1 MGANFPWVSGTAMLL
16 SFITFWCAVCPGLA
30 GSAPLATTNLPLS
43 LIPATHAPSPFGGIP
58 ARHEPNGW
66 SEARVE
72 QDVQGGGVR
81 VEQDVQART
90 EVGGGGRPS
99 LLFPTME
106 QLREVAWGT
115 TSGRH
120 YGKMENRKKYTA
132 NAKYS
137 TRESILK
144 SEEVR
149 I

>member
-90 EVGGGGRPS
+90 EVGGGAGIAP
-99 LLFPTME
+99 FPHY
-106 QLREVAWGT
+106 GT
-115 TSGRH
+115 TSRGGVGH
-120 YGKMENRKKYTA
+120 YQRTTLGQNGK
-132 NAKYS
+132 
-137 TRESILK
+137 
-144 SEEVR
+144 
-149 I
+149 

>member
-90 EVGGGGRPS
+90 EVGGGGGHRSFSP
-99 LLFPTME
+99 LWNNFARWRGALPADDTKAKWKIEKNTQPT
-106 QLREVAWGT
+106 L
-115 TSGRH
+115 
-120 YGKMENRKKYTA
+120 
-132 NAKYS
+132 
-137 TRESILK
+137 I
-144 SEEVR
+144 
-149 I
+149 